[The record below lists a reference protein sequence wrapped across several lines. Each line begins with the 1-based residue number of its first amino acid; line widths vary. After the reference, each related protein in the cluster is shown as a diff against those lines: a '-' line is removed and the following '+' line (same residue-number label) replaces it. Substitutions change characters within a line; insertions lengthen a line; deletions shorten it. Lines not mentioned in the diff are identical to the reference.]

1 MYYSA
6 NWRQIRVSA
15 EFAPNKKLIR
25 IYKRV
30 LIDFKLIWV
39 IKRHYET
46 LAYSIGDEELIV
58 APIDLNRIYG
68 TLKVLYDMI
77 QKSDSSAIVSRLE
90 GAARDLVA
98 TLEWFKHLDEKIS
111 PYDLRFY
118 LDHAVDID
126 SAQLRTF
133 AKYFLRKQSPTYND
147 LAKADYLL
155 ARAFSWVNDEGAVHI
170 NVEDEEK
177 LEAAITRILP
187 RQWRRQKPAG
197 YLAAAARMM
206 DYILQLQSINSYD
219 EMISSGLI
227 PKARQFKIELGE
239 NFFSAQVLAKC
250 VEFNVEAR
258 NRFERFC
265 KEENDRLKAFSRAL
279 VHSGAELVQ
288 DDFDTR
294 EQVTLSSAL
303 EFSEQAQKL
312 FSIDYSKTSPYLV
325 RLSRMR
331 DMLQRT
337 VTLYGLDP
345 HVGSPVLVDSIASS
359 LKEHTM
365 EELGYVDVPGLQG
378 RISALSE
385 MIRSTQSDIRART
398 SGVKLLH
405 LENSTLVL
413 SSWEFDAFKPA
424 PQDGYFV
431 RLSYDVLKRS
441 VALVAEIQEN
451 LALYRIHQSLPQLAN
466 PYLMKVNF
474 YVLQAQK
481 IAEELEQL
489 SESARERHEID
500 AACNLSATCQK
511 VLDSYN
517 RLKPF
522 LENIK

>member
-1 MYYSA
+1 
-6 NWRQIRVSA
+6 VSA
-15 EFAPNKKLIR
+15 EFAPNRKLLR

-46 LAYSIGDEELIV
+46 MAYSLGDEELTS
-58 APIDLNRIYG
+58 APIDLSRVYG
-68 TLKVLYDMI
+68 TLKVLYEMLP
-77 QKSDSSAIVSRLE
+77 KTDSPAIVSRLE

-98 TLEWFKHLDEKIS
+98 TIEWFALLDRKIS

-118 LDHAVDID
+118 LEHAVDID

-133 AKYFLRKQSPTYND
+133 VKYFLNKKDPTQD
-147 LAKADYLL
+147 DKAKADYLL
-155 ARAFSWVNDEGAVHI
+155 SRAFSWVNDEGLVLI

-177 LEAAITRILP
+177 LETAITRLLP
-187 RQWRRQKPAG
+187 RYWRRRKPAG
-197 YLAAAARMM
+197 YLSAAARMM
-206 DYILQLQSINSYD
+206 EFIMQLHSLNSYD

-227 PKARQFKIELGE
+227 QAARQYKMEMGE
-239 NFFSAQVLAKC
+239 NFYCAQVLAKC

-265 KEENDRLKAFSRAL
+265 REENERLRAFSLAL
-279 VHSGAELVQ
+279 VDSGAELVQ
-288 DDFDTR
+288 DVLDTR
-294 EQVTLSSAL
+294 EQVTLSSAI
-303 EFSEQAQKL
+303 EFSEQAPKL
-312 FSIDYSKTSPYLV
+312 LSIDYSKTRPYLE

-337 VTLYGLDP
+337 VMLYGLDP
-345 HVGSPVLVDSIASS
+345 HVGAPVAVSS
-359 LKEHTM
+359 MESTLKEHTM
-365 EELGYVDVPGLQG
+365 EELGYVEVPGLQA
-378 RISALSE
+378 RLDSLAE
-385 MIRSTQSDIRART
+385 MIRSSESSARARA
-398 SGVKLLH
+398 SAVKLLH

-413 SSWEFDAFKPA
+413 SSWEFDAFKPM
-424 PQDGYFV
+424 PQDSYFA
-431 RLSYDVLKRS
+431 RLSHDVLKRS

-451 LALYRIHQSLPQLAN
+451 LALYRIHQSSPQLAN

-481 IAEELEQL
+481 IAEELEAL

-517 RLKPF
+517 RLKPL
-522 LENIK
+522 LE